1 MSMINKNN
9 NRTLGDVVKDVGGSI
24 VNRTVGRLF
33 GAGLPVGGEN
43 TNNKL
48 RASARWTRS
57 GENDFRVKVVLPP
70 KSDLWQLFFGGSKN
84 TVQPIF
90 ATDFDTTVTTTSS
103 NPILAPLAGLGG
115 VAFPLTPSI
124 IINHVAS
131 YSPLNMPHSNYPHY
145 AYNHSEIP
153 SFTVTAEFP
162 VQNSED
168 ARYWVAMLHF
178 FRSVTKMFFGG
189 EANDFKGNP
198 PPILHLSGYGDYV
211 FNSVPIVVTAF
222 SIDMRADVDY
232 ICTQQ
237 NFNKN
242 QISRQS
248 VVDPGVNKSWA
259 PTMSTVTAQLQPI
272 YSRDSVKKFNM
283 RDFVNGRLTG
293 DSQGKIGYI

>member
-1 MSMINKNN
+1 MSTIDNN
-9 NRTLGDVVKDVGGSI
+9 TNRTLGNVVKDVGGSI
-24 VNRTVGRLF
+24 FNRTLGRLF

-48 RASARWTRS
+48 RASARWTRT
-57 GENDFRVKVVLPP
+57 GDNDFRVKVVLPP
-70 KSDLWQLFFGGSKN
+70 KSELWQMFFGGTKES
-84 TVQPIF
+84 VQP
-90 ATDFDTTVTTTSS
+90 ALSYDFDTTRVTTSS
-103 NPILAPLAGLGG
+103 NPVLGPLAGLGG

-131 YSPLNMPHSNYPHY
+131 YSPMNMPHSNYPHY

-162 VQNSED
+162 VQNQED

-189 EANDFKGNP
+189 EQSDFKGNP

-211 FNSVPIVVTAF
+211 FNNVPIVVTAF

-237 NFNKN
+237 NSNYN
-242 QISRQS
+242 QVDRFS
-248 VVDPGVNKSWA
+248 VVDPGINKSWA